1 MLVAFDDQ
9 QRTLAWNHEC
19 ERVTGYQAQEMIGK
33 PDAYQLL
40 FGVGAKVDGIALG
53 KRPVQERPITCKNKS
68 VRHVAWLSMS
78 RELTLPGWSQ
88 CWVDLDVTEHRQ
100 TVERVWGLF
109 DSSTDAL
116 AFTTLQGAFL
126 EANRAFLAL
135 TDRTR
140 EEILDMTYQSLTQAE
155 YRARN
160 AEVVDQLV
168 KTGRPSSTRNISRRT
183 GHTSVSR
190 YGCFWFADQTG
201 SRSVSAASSNRR
213 QRTSGNLRS
222 RPWGY
227 NHRIWPG
234 CVKRRNS

>member
-40 FGVGAKVDGIALG
+40 FGVGAKVDGTALG

-88 CWVDLDVTEHRQ
+88 CWVGLDVTDHRQ
-100 TVERVWGLF
+100 AVERVRGLF

-135 TDRTR
+135 TGHTR

-168 KTGRPSSTRNISRRT
+168 KTGRPAEFDKEYIAKDGSHIGVSIRLFLVRGSDGKPIGIGSIVKPSAKNIE
-183 GHTSVSR
+183 
-190 YGCFWFADQTG
+190 QP
-201 SRSVSAASSNRR
+201 
-213 QRTSGNLRS
+213 QE
-222 RPWGY
+222 
-227 NHRIWPG
+227 
-234 CVKRRNS
+234 